1 MPELPE
7 VETVKRTLNE
17 LIPGKIISEVE
28 VRWPNIIRRP
38 DDPAEFAQM
47 LSGET
52 IRCVDRR
59 GKFLLF
65 RLDHLVMV
73 SHLRMEGRYR
83 LDPENVPI
91 DRYTHVIFHFTDGTA
106 LRYRDV
112 RKFGT
117 MHLFRPGEEETQL
130 PLSKLG
136 PEPFSS
142 AFTVRCLKQACLR
155 TSRAVKP
162 VLLDQTAVVGLG
174 NIYVDE
180 ALFRARIHPLTPA
193 ASLSLAKVHR
203 LHEAIVSTLSEAVAL
218 GGSSVRTFVNSQGH
232 MGLFQQKLQVYGQQG
247 EPCPICGTV
256 IEKIKVGGRGTHLC
270 PHCQRRGKTL

>member
-17 LIPGKIISEVE
+17 LIPGKTIARVE
-28 VRWPNIIRRP
+28 IRWPAIIRRP
-38 DDPAEFAQM
+38 ADPTAFADL

-52 IRCVDRR
+52 VDHVDRR

-65 RLDHLVMV
+65 RFDHVVMV

-83 LDPENVPI
+83 LDPEEAPD
-91 DRYTHVIFHFTDGTA
+91 DRYTHVIFHFTDQTA

-117 MHLFRPGEEETQL
+117 MHLFLPGEEETQL

-136 PEPFSS
+136 PEPLSDT
-142 AFTVRCLKQACLR
+142 FTARVLRQACLK
-155 TSRAVKP
+155 TSRAIKP
-162 VLLDQTAVVGLG
+162 MLLDQQVVVGLG

-180 ALFRARIHPLTPA
+180 ALFRARIHPLTSA
-193 ASLSLAKVHR
+193 ASLSAARCR
-203 LHEAIVSTLSEAVAL
+203 LLYTAIRDTLSEAVAL
-218 GGSSVRTFVNSQGH
+218 GGSSVRTFINSQGH
-232 MGLFQQKLQVYGQQG
+232 MGLFQQKLQVYGRQG
-247 EPCPICGTV
+247 EPCSVCGTA
-256 IEKIKVGGRGTHLC
+256 IEKIRVAGRGTHFC
-270 PHCQRRGKTL
+270 PRCQKRSRR